1 MTDFSFLNEL
11 ANNPFKVA
19 KDQIL
24 QAEQRMVV
32 SFRGDLKQ
40 LYLEVGYGFIKGQSA
55 NAINRILGPGSVADV
70 ELREG
75 IFEFDPDL
83 DAVYDEDKLIFFEVN
98 EVIYLSIDLQF
109 VNNTIYYIDNQI
121 SESIEDYFIIYIY
134 DNDYN

>member
-11 ANNPFKVA
+11 ENNTYKVS

-24 QAEQRMVV
+24 QAEQRMGV
-32 SFRGDLKQ
+32 SFPSDLKQ
-40 LYLEVGYGFIKGQSA
+40 LYLEVGYGVIKGQSA

-75 IFEFDPDL
+75 IFEFEPDL

-98 EVIYLSIDLQF
+98 EGIYLSIDLQL
-109 VNNTIYYIDNQI
+109 VNNQLYYRYNQI
-121 SESIEDYFIIYIY
+121 AESLE
-134 DNDYN
+134 N